1 MTVDIRPA
9 QLADIE
15 NGAKGLAASLQTGS
29 DLQPRIDI
37 YTHLSELPDWLN
49 RLRDYCRK
57 ADATHSKAADWLLDN
72 DYQVKRAILQ
82 IKTALPEPFFARLPV
97 AENPAEE
104 HLPRLFKI
112 AQAISTRDGIQITLQ
127 NLVHYVGRFQEVT
140 PLSTAELWALP
151 SMLRLA
157 NLEILAAAFERLRSD
172 LKPPFQL
179 SRDFDEGNP
188 VDLIARAI
196 VNLSA
201 IHAITWQDFFDRTSL
216 VERTLGSDPS
226 GVYRRMDFAT
236 RDRYRKVV
244 EEIADWARMPEIDVA
259 GLAVEMSAAETGD
272 RRRGHVGYWLIG
284 DGRAAL
290 ESRAGG
296 TPPFAVSLRRA
307 LAPFDTAGYALG
319 LLLMALC
326 ALAIPVYY
334 LAIHNASTTAWLFGI
349 GLSILPA
356 TVLSVSVVHWL
367 ITVLVSPR
375 ILPAMDFRK
384 GIPADCATAVAV
396 PIIVS
401 NVDEIGGM
409 VELLETRRLANP
421 DRHLRYVLLSDLPD
435 ADSEH
440 RPGDGAIEEA
450 LITAI
455 RRLNER
461 HGGVDVDPF
470 VLLHR
475 RRRYN
480 PGEGRWMGWERKRGK
495 LEQFNQLVLG
505 SAPDDFPI
513 REGNIDD
520 LHGMRFVIT
529 LDADTM
535 LPPGSAAKLAGILA
549 HPLNAAVYDDRVGKV
564 VAGYSILQPRME
576 ILPSVD
582 GETRFSRL
590 YSGDTAIDIYTN
602 AVSDVYQ
609 ELFGTGI
616 FVGKGIYDVATL
628 QRCLDGRIPE
638 NAILS
643 HDLFEGLF
651 CRAALVT
658 NVVLYESFPA
668 TYAEYAWRHHR
679 WLRGDWQLLPWLG
692 RRVRMADGTRI
703 DNPLSGLDRWK
714 IIDNLRRSL
723 VPPALLLFF
732 IGGWMILPGSAWL
745 WTLLALAAPGI
756 HILGDLFAGLARAL
770 RRGVVGDVVH
780 GLKERGG
787 RWFLAIVFLVSDT
800 VVSVDAIIRTL
811 WRLFV
816 TRRHLIEWRSAAHM
830 ASRIARAG
838 PRAAAWRF
846 MWPSSLLSLI
856 IGLDLA
862 LYDRATLLPAIPI
875 LILWFLAPEIAAWAS
890 RPLTSRGETLD
901 AEQTQFLLR
910 VARRTWHYFE
920 TFAGPQD
927 NWLPPDNFQEVPS
940 PKIAHRTS
948 PTNIGLFLVSAL
960 SAREFGFIGTSDLI
974 LRCRN
979 ALTSMDRMETYRG
992 HWLNWY
998 DTGSL
1003 ESLEPRYVSAVD
1015 SGNLAVCLVALK
1027 QGCLETATRM
1037 PVDAALWTGLGC
1049 NFDLLLQA
1057 VKQLSAWDAS
1067 RTPEHETAF
1076 KSRMEEAAGAPRQW
1090 HRIEAELSGRF
1101 WPDFERLIGET
1112 IRASDDPAPQ
1122 TLNDIHVWLERF
1134 DHHLRAIRRDIDTYT
1149 PWLEALESPSA
1160 EVADLVGSLSKALD
1174 PTAPLNSAAARL
1186 ESALTLIDAAHA
1198 AHSGNEAGADWLARL
1213 RQSAERGLNEQ
1224 VALLDAIHDVATTA
1238 DVLAF
1243 GMDFTFLYDPDVR
1256 LFRIGYNVSSGQ
1268 MDSSHYDLLAT
1279 EARVASFFAIAKH
1292 DVPIEH
1298 WYFLGRPI
1306 TRLRGKPSILSW
1318 NGSMF
1323 EYLMPPLFLPR
1334 KRDTLLG
1341 ESEATAVEYQ
1351 RRYARHRGVP
1361 WGISESAF
1369 SVTDSDGNYQYR
1381 AFGAPGL
1388 GIRRGLTDDLVI
1400 APYASALA
1408 LSIWPGAATRN
1419 LESLATLGT
1428 LGSYGFIDAL
1438 DFTPDRVPERGGFV
1452 PVRNYMAHHQGM
1464 TVAAIANVLKDDLV
1478 VERVLREKQL
1488 RAIDHLLQER
1498 IPRGQPTETGRIDET
1513 WETTDTPNGVPHL
1526 APWIPSPA
1534 STVPQMHT
1542 VGNGRMSMRLSAAGG
1557 GGLFWEKMALTRW
1570 QPDPT
1575 GDRYGYWIYVRDV
1588 DSGALWSMGRN
1599 PTGQVSSDE
1608 RVIFHQH
1615 MVETTRRDHGITAR
1629 METTVTPGD
1638 DVEIRQVTLTNEEN
1652 IERTI
1657 EFTSYAEVVLAPAV
1671 EDERHPAF
1679 SKLFVH
1685 STYLPDREGLL
1696 FERRSRRPEIYY
1708 PVLLHR
1714 LVADD
1719 PDIRLS
1725 AHESD
1730 RAKFIGRN
1738 GELRHPRGVVLGLS
1752 RSTGWTLDPVMA
1764 LQVRV
1769 RLKPME
1775 TKTFSFMTIA
1785 AATKEEVLETALRY
1799 QTLSRDWAFREAA
1812 RNAAREVARLDINP
1826 RHLPELQAL
1835 SSLLMEPCAAVRR
1848 CFETVDENRFGQ
1860 PDLWRFGISGDLP
1873 ILAVRINDES
1883 EPDVLN
1889 LLVRA
1894 QQLWRHGGL
1903 HADLVILRTGLAGY
1917 EEPVRDLVLSILHET
1932 QAYGF
1937 LGRNGGV
1944 HFLSAGHM
1952 DHDSR
1957 RAVEAAAHV
1966 VLDEDDITLTAKLN
1980 RVLEGR
1986 APPPRFEPPVPA
1998 VHDAIAPLQRPKDL
2012 AFDNGYGGFDAE
2024 HGTYIIHLEPGATT
2038 PAPWCNVLAN
2048 DDLGSIVSEA
2058 GLGFTWA
2065 ENSGENRLTPWPN
2078 DPVIDR
2084 PGEVLYLRDDA
2095 TADIWT
2101 VTPAPLGRDAACRIE
2116 HGCGYT
2122 RWKQNSHALEQEMLA
2137 FSPVDDPVRIVR
2149 LRLRNPTNGP
2159 RRVTATYYAE
2169 WVLGALGSVVVPR
2182 VVGEYDAAVQAILAN
2197 NGWNPEFAS
2206 RIAFLTAS
2214 HPPSSVSGD
2223 RHDFLGKEGRVEAPA
2238 ALHDRDL
2245 GGRFAAGGDPCA
2257 AYQVQISLAPGETQD
2272 IVFVLGQGADRQ
2284 GAEALIRRWQAPDQ
2298 VDPALG
2304 AVQAFWQQRFGAVTV
2319 ETPDPAFD
2327 LVINRW
2333 LPYQTLSS
2341 RIMARAGYYQAGGAF
2356 GFRDQL
2362 QDMLSL
2368 LMSDPGRVRA
2378 HILRAA
2384 RHQFEEGDSLHWWHP
2399 PSGRGVRTHFSD
2411 DYLWLPYVTAHYIR
2425 ASGDASIL
2433 DEDVPFLRG
2442 PELQPDQQDLY
2453 AHFDRGETAPLYD
2466 HCARA
2471 LDRMMR
2477 TGRHGLPLIGTGDW
2491 NDGMD
2496 RVGVGGR
2503 GESVWLAWF
2512 QIAIVGAFE
2521 DLATKR
2527 GETARVAQW
2536 RGYAER
2542 LKQAIDAHGWDG
2554 DWFIRAFDDD
2564 GEPWGSH
2571 RLEECQ
2577 IDSIAQSWSVLSGLP
2592 TEERMETALD
2602 AALHRL
2608 VNEKDRL
2615 IKLLDPPF
2623 DKTLR
2628 DPGYI
2633 KAYPPGIRENGGQYT
2648 HSAAW
2653 LGPAFARIGDGDTAW
2668 RIFDIINPIR
2678 LTGSTADADRFARE
2692 PYSVAADISALPSKF
2707 GLGGWSWYTGAAG
2720 WTWQLGVHGIL
2731 GIEPVDGAVRID
2743 PKLPKDWGGA
2753 AAVLTGAN
2761 GTIRL
2766 TIEDPD
2772 HVGSGI
2778 AWIRANGRRRRDRT
2792 IRFPGENKQLEVV
2805 VRLGD
2810 AE

>member
-9 QLADIE
+9 QFADIE
-15 NGAKGLAASLQTGS
+15 NGAKGLAASLQTRS
-29 DLQPRIDI
+29 DLAPQLGI
-37 YTHLSELPDWLN
+37 YTNLPALPEWLDG
-49 RLRDYCRK
+49 LRDYCLN
-57 ADATHSKAADWLLDN
+57 ADAGDSKAADWLLDN
-72 DYQVKRAILQ
+72 DYQVKRAIRQL
-82 IKTALPEPFFARLPV
+82 KTGLPAPFFARLPV
-97 AENPAEE
+97 AENPAGEQV
-104 HLPRLFKI
+104 PRVFKI
-112 AQAISTRDGIQITLQ
+112 AQAISTRDGIQITIA
-127 NLVHYVGRFQEVT
+127 NLVHYVRRFQEVT

-151 SMLRLA
+151 SMIRLA

-172 LKPPFQL
+172 LKPPFEL
-179 SRDFDEGNP
+179 SRDFDEGTP

-201 IHAITWQDFFDRTSL
+201 VHAITWQDFFDETSL
-216 VERTLGSDPS
+216 VEETLSTDPS
-226 GVYRRMDFAT
+226 GVYGRMDFAT

-244 EEIADWARMPEIDVA
+244 EEVGEWARMAEIEVA
-259 GLAVEMSAAETGD
+259 ALAVEMSSAQTD
-272 RRRGHVGYWLIG
+272 DPRRGHVGYWLIG
-284 DGRAAL
+284 DGRPEL
-290 ESRAGG
+290 EARAGCI
-296 TPPFAVSLRRA
+296 PPSSERLKRRFV
-307 LAPFDTAGYALG
+307 PFHKAGYALG
-319 LLLMALC
+319 LFLMALC

-334 LAIHNASTTAWLFGI
+334 LAIQDASVVGWVFGI
-349 GLSILPA
+349 GLSLLPA

-367 ITVLVSPR
+367 ITVFVSPR

-384 GIPADCATAVAV
+384 GIPADCATAVTV
-396 PIIVS
+396 PVIVS
-401 NVDEIGGM
+401 NTDEIGDI
-409 VELLETRRLANP
+409 VESLETRRLANP
-421 DRHLRYVLLSDLPD
+421 DPNLRYVLLSDLAD
-435 ADSEH
+435 ADSEN
-440 RPGDGAIEEA
+440 RAGDDAIEQA
-450 LITAI
+450 LVAAI

-461 HGGVDVDPF
+461 YGGVDIDPF

-475 RRRYN
+475 QRQYN

-495 LEQFNQLVLG
+495 LEQFNRLVLG
-505 SAPDDFPI
+505 GPPDDFPL
-513 REGNIDD
+513 REGKIDD
-520 LHGMRFVIT
+520 LRRMRFVIT

-549 HPLNAAVYDDRVGKV
+549 HPLNAAVYDEAAGKV
-564 VAGYSILQPRME
+564 VDGYSILQPRME
-576 ILPSVD
+576 ILPAAHE
-582 GETRFSRL
+582 ETRFSRL
-590 YSGDTAIDIYTN
+590 CSGDTAIDIYTN

-609 ELFGTGI
+609 DLFGTGI
-616 FVGKGIYDVATL
+616 FVGKGIYEVATL
-628 QRCLDGRIPE
+628 QRCLEGRIPE

-679 WLRGDWQLLPWLG
+679 WMRGDWQLLPWLG
-692 RRVRMADGTRI
+692 RRMQLADGTRSK
-703 DNPLSGLDRWK
+703 NPLSALDRWK

-732 IGGWMILPGSAWL
+732 IGGWMVLPGSAWL

-756 HILGDLFAGLARAL
+756 HILGELFAGLATAL
-770 RRGVVGDVVH
+770 RRGVVGDVAH

-787 RWFLAIVFLVSDT
+787 RWFLMIAFLVSDT
-800 VVSVDAIIRTL
+800 VVAVDAIGRTL
-811 WRLFV
+811 LRLFV

-838 PRAAAWRF
+838 PRAAAWRL
-846 MWPSSLLSLI
+846 MWPSSLLSLV

-875 LILWFLAPEIAAWAS
+875 LVLWFAAPEIAAWAS
-890 RPLTSRGETLD
+890 RPLTPRREALN
-901 AEQTQFLLR
+901 AEQSQFLKY

-927 NWLPPDNFQEVPS
+927 NWLPPDNYQETPNA
-940 PKIAHRTS
+940 KIAHRTS

-960 SAREFGFIGTSDLI
+960 SAREFGFIGTGDLI
-974 LRCRN
+974 ARCRN
-979 ALTSMDRMETYRG
+979 AFTSMDRMETYRG

-1003 ESLEPRYVSAVD
+1003 ESLEPRYISTVD
-1015 SGNLAVCLVALK
+1015 SGNLAVSLIAVK
-1027 QGCLETATRM
+1027 QGCLETASRP
-1037 PVDAALWTGLGC
+1037 PVDAALWTGLST

-1057 VKQLSAWDAS
+1057 VRPLSAWDPS
-1067 RTPEHETAF
+1067 RTPEHENTFRQKVA
-1076 KSRMEEAAGAPRQW
+1076 EAAQAPETW
-1090 HRIEAELSGRF
+1090 HHLLADLSNRF

-1122 TLNDIHVWLERF
+1122 ALNDIHIWLERF
-1134 DHHLRAIRRDIDTYT
+1134 GHHLRAMARDIDTYM
-1149 PWLEALESPSA
+1149 PWMEALEAPP
-1160 EVADLVGSLSKALD
+1160 ADAAALAGQLREALH
-1174 PTAPLNSAAARL
+1174 PTAPLSSAGARL
-1186 ESALTLIDAAHA
+1186 AKTLELIDTAADDA
-1198 AHSGNEAGADWLARL
+1198 DADWLARL
-1213 RQSAERGLNEQ
+1213 RQAAERGLGEQ
-1224 VALLDAIHDVATTA
+1224 VALRDAIHDVATTA
-1238 DVLAF
+1238 DVMAF
-1243 GMDFTFLYDPDVR
+1243 GMDFTFLYNPDVR
-1256 LFRIGYNVSSGQ
+1256 LFRIGHNLSSGQ
-1268 MDSSHYDLLAT
+1268 SDANHYDLLAS
-1279 EARVASFFAIAKH
+1279 EARVSSFFAIAKH
-1292 DVPIEH
+1292 DAPVEH

-1351 RRYARHRGVP
+1351 RNYARNRGVP

-1408 LSIWPGAATRN
+1408 LCIEPDASTRN
-1419 LESLATLGT
+1419 LESLAALGA
-1428 LGSYGFIDAL
+1428 LGPYGFIDAL
-1438 DFTPDRVPERGGFV
+1438 DYTPDRVPERGGFL

-1464 TVAAIANVLKDDLV
+1464 TMAAIVNVLKDDLV
-1478 VERVLREKQL
+1478 IDRVLREKQL

-1498 IPRGQPTETGRIDET
+1498 IPRGLPTETGRIDES
-1513 WETTDTPNGVPHL
+1513 WETADTSNDLPHL
-1526 APWIPSPA
+1526 APWIPSPL
-1534 STVPQMHT
+1534 STVPQMHM

-1557 GGLFWEKMALTRW
+1557 GGLFWDKIALTRW
-1570 QPDPT
+1570 LPDPT
-1575 GDRYGYWIYVRDV
+1575 GDRYGYWVYVRDV

-1599 PTGQVSSDE
+1599 PTGQAGSDD

-1615 MVETTRRDHGITAR
+1615 MVETIRRDHGITAR
-1629 METTVTPGD
+1629 MEATVTPGD
-1638 DVEIRQVTLTNEEN
+1638 DVEIRQITVTNERN
-1652 IERTI
+1652 TERTI
-1657 EFTSYAEVVLAPAV
+1657 EFTSYAEVVLAPAM

-1679 SKLFVH
+1679 SKLFVN
-1685 STYLPDREGLL
+1685 SIFLPDREGLL
-1696 FERRSRRPEIYY
+1696 FERRSRRPETYY

-1714 LVADD
+1714 LVAED

-1725 AHESD
+1725 AHETD

-1738 GELRHPRGVVLGLS
+1738 GDLRHPRGVAAGLS
-1752 RSTGWTLDPVMA
+1752 RGTGWTLDPVMA
-1764 LQVRV
+1764 LQVRI

-1775 TKTFSFMTIA
+1775 TKSFSFMTIA
-1785 AATKEEVLETALRY
+1785 AATREQVLEIAMRY
-1799 QTLSRDWAFREAA
+1799 QTLSRDWAIREAA
-1812 RNAAREVARLDINP
+1812 RNAAREVAHLDINP

-1835 SSLLMEPCAAVRR
+1835 SSLLMEPTAAVRR
-1848 CFETVDENRFGQ
+1848 CFESVGENRFGQ

-1873 ILAVRINDES
+1873 ILAVRVNEES
-1883 EPDVLN
+1883 EPDLLN
-1889 LLVRA
+1889 LLVRG

-1903 HADLVILRTGLAGY
+1903 QTDLVVLRTGMAGY

-1932 QAYGF
+1932 HAYGF

-1966 VLDEDDITLTAKLN
+1966 VLHEEDITLTATLN
-1980 RVLEGR
+1980 RVLESR
-1986 APPPRFEPPVPA
+1986 EPPPRFEPPVPA
-1998 VHDAIAPLQRPKDL
+1998 VHDAIDPLPRPEGL
-2012 AFDNGYGGFDAE
+2012 AFDNGYGGFDTEA
-2024 HGTYIIHLEPGATT
+2024 GTYVIHLEPGETT
-2038 PAPWCNVLAN
+2038 PAPWCNILAN
-2048 DDLGSIVSEA
+2048 DDLGSIVSES

-2065 ENSGENRLTPWPN
+2065 ENSGENRLTPWSN
-2078 DPVIDR
+2078 DPVTDR

-2095 TADIWT
+2095 TAELWT

-2122 RWKQNSHALEQEMLA
+2122 RWKQNSHALEQEILA
-2137 FSPVDDPVRIVR
+2137 FAPIDDPVRIVR
-2149 LRLRNPTNGP
+2149 LRLTNPSDAI

-2169 WVLGALGSVVVPR
+2169 WVLGALGSMVVPR
-2182 VVGEYDAAVQAILAN
+2182 VVGEYDAGLHAILAN
-2197 NGWNPEFAS
+2197 NGWNPEFAA
-2206 RIAFLTAS
+2206 RVAFLTAS
-2214 HPPSSVSGD
+2214 HPPSSVSGN
-2223 RHDFLGKEGRVEAPA
+2223 RHDFLGKEGRVEAPT

-2245 GGRFAAGGDPCA
+2245 GGRFIAGADPCA

-2272 IVFVLGQGADRQ
+2272 VVFVLGQGANREA
-2284 GAEALIRRWQAPDQ
+2284 AETLIRRWQAADA
-2298 VDPALG
+2298 VDPALE
-2304 AVQAFWQQRFGAVTV
+2304 AVGAFWRQRLEAVTAK
-2319 ETPDPAFD
+2319 TPDPAFD
-2327 LVINRW
+2327 IAINRW

-2341 RIMARAGYYQAGGAF
+2341 RVMARAGFYQAGGAF

-2368 LMSDPGRVRA
+2368 LMSDPERVRA

-2384 RHQFEEGDSLHWWHP
+2384 EHQFEEGDSLHWWHP
-2399 PSGRGVRTHFSD
+2399 PSGRGVRTHCSD
-2411 DYLWLPYVTAHYIR
+2411 DYLWLPLVTARYVK
-2425 ASGDASIL
+2425 ATGDASIL
-2433 DEDVPFLRG
+2433 DEAVPFLRG
-2442 PELQPDQQDLY
+2442 PELQANQQDLY
-2453 AHFDRGETAPLYD
+2453 AHFDRGETAPLFD

-2477 TGRHGLPLIGTGDW
+2477 TGRHGLPLIGSGDW

-2496 RVGVGGR
+2496 RVGAGGR

-2512 QIAIVGAFE
+2512 QIAIVAAFS
-2521 DLATKR
+2521 DLAEER
-2527 GETARVAQW
+2527 GETARLERW
-2536 RGYAER
+2536 RLYAER
-2542 LKQAIDAHGWDG
+2542 LATAVDTHGWDG
-2554 DWFIRAFDDD
+2554 AWFIRAFDDE

-2571 RLEECQ
+2571 RLDECR
-2577 IDSIAQSWSVLSGLP
+2577 IDSIAQSWSALCGLP
-2592 TEERMETALD
+2592 ENERMKTALD
-2602 AALHRL
+2602 SAWKHL
-2608 VNEKDRL
+2608 VNEDDRM

-2623 DKTLR
+2623 DRTLR

-2653 LGPAFARIGDGDTAW
+2653 LGLAFAQIGDGDAAG
-2668 RIFDIINPIR
+2668 RIFDIINPVR
-2678 LTGSTADADRFARE
+2678 LAGSKADADRFARE
-2692 PYSVAADISALPSKF
+2692 PYSVPADIGALPSKF

-2720 WTWQLGVHGIL
+2720 WAWQLGVHGIL
-2731 GIEPVDGAVRID
+2731 GVEPVGGAVQID
-2743 PKLPKDWGGA
+2743 PKLPKEWGGA
-2753 AAVLTGAN
+2753 SITLRSDKGA
-2761 GTIRL
+2761 IHL

-2772 HVGSGI
+2772 HVGSGV
-2778 AWIRANGRRRRDRT
+2778 AWIRANGKRRRSTT
-2792 IRFPGENKQLEVV
+2792 IRFPGENKLLEVV
-2805 VRLGD
+2805 VRLGG
-2810 AE
+2810 